1 MAFFAVNYTYDPAK
15 DVEAVRPRHREFLR
29 GLAERGVLRASGP
42 FPGLEP
48 QRALL
53 IFEADSAEEVATLLD
68 QDPVHTEDILKVRE
82 ILEWNP
88 VIGIFAV

>member
-53 IFEADSAEEVATLLD
+53 IFEADSAEEVPPCWTRTRCTPRTSSRCARSSSGT
-68 QDPVHTEDILKVRE
+68 R
-82 ILEWNP
+82 
-88 VIGIFAV
+88 